1 MLKKPDACRG
11 CILDYDWNGFSIP
24 EGTGKNKVLIIGESL
39 GEKEKYHGT
48 PFVRYAE
55 AGSTLELA
63 FRMAKVKREDFG
75 LWNLIG
81 CQPPNNKLDN
91 TTYEHDAISHCQVHF
106 NRVLNKFKPSVF
118 LALGAVP
125 FKYITGTNGN
135 IGGILIN
142 RGYLFDSIYKGIK
155 VVPSL
160 HPSFINRKL
169 RKHIGVLVRDIRF
182 ALDVATGKKFN
193 LDTKHY
199 TEEPTESD
207 ILDFIIYAKSNP
219 DLPITY
225 DIETSYSK
233 LEAEDIESNQDV
245 REITQIQFQI
255 GMYKAIVLDW
265 PFYTDYDNNFQPF
278 ETKRNNY
285 IDYIKEIL
293 QLPNPKAGWNNWLF
307 DSINLE
313 YHLGKGIVKGT
324 NYDLMWAWHH
334 YQPDVKWPGMKLQFV
349 TNIYESAFP
358 AWKHLASDKP
368 YLYGCYDVDSVARI
382 YPKLLKDLK
391 NPFFKHKNLHSID
404 LTSEST
410 TKKTGVISKNVKT
423 LFEGYTDDVVKLWP
437 ILQKMSDRGIPI
449 DLKARQEFR
458 EEIKKQI
465 EVTDNLI
472 QKLYPFDLRKTEH
485 KEGYKYVPKDV
496 FIYKEIFRKRMVLD
510 SIKSNGFNASSI
522 LDSTNSFCLVL
533 EDDKIDS
540 LEEEFIEQNTR
551 KEGMS
556 GLIVRPFRI
565 NGAIEYR
572 YDRIETFKPNSSQQ
586 LLKYIKAKG
595 HKTGKKKTKE
605 GEWRDTTD
613 KEHIFKLWQDTG
625 DPLYENII
633 LVRELKKMLSTYI
646 GDNDINLYENI
657 ETNEATNEVVNP
669 EDSKQLGWPIGR
681 DSRVHSTFIPEPATG
696 QLSSTR
702 PNVQNTPSKGNQFS
716 SKGYRELARKFRRII
731 KASEGKT
738 LMECVDPKT
747 RILTSNLE
755 WVEADTL
762 RLGDELLAFDKHPD
776 NVQRRRL
783 RKSIVEGLMILPLP
797 KVEIV
802 TDMGSVICS
811 TKHLWLARKGSAGA
825 KLKWIKAKDLRI
837 GDKISY
843 FTKPWE
849 VDNTY
854 DGGYISGF
862 LDGEGY
868 LTSSNVMFGQNE
880 GNTLDNIC
888 NKLLSKGFDLRND
901 NPKSTKLC
909 KQMGITGYPFTG
921 FRVCGM
927 FRPNRLLYKLK
938 NRMEGTAVWGRNTKA
953 ATIISIKDLGVGR
966 VVSIST
972 STQTYIAEGFLSH
985 NCDYSGFHA
994 LMLGFE
1000 AEDETYMRL
1009 ARLGIHD
1016 YIAAYIVKANLPKQ
1030 LKQLSQFLKNNKGH
1044 SRYNEAE
1051 ELYGNLNRSHNFLAD
1066 LDGWITL
1073 PDNELKVKLKYV
1085 KKNHEFERNAQAKP
1099 AAHGIGFG
1107 EGVNKLYNLNRHSF
1121 ANKKQ
1126 VQDLHDLIKSLFPK
1140 VFEYQD
1146 KIRLLAHHQ
1155 HYLVSRFGYIRW
1167 FHDVFDWRLIP
1178 EGRNPKPNEVIIK
1191 GSDNKWWLRTAGK
1204 DSEACIA
1211 YYPSNNAFGK
1221 MKEAMREC
1229 EELGYLD
1236 KYGLINQIHDSL
1248 MFEIWLELIKEAAKN
1263 VYEVMIKPSKHL
1275 INSVAPDGL
1284 WCGVEI
1290 KIGESWDS
1298 MIDYDLSQIV

>member
-1 MLKKPDACRG
+1 MLKKPEACNG
-11 CILDYDWNGFSIP
+11 CVLNYDWNGFSIP
-24 EGTGKNKVLIIGESL
+24 EGTGKNKVLIVGESL

-75 LWNLIG
+75 ITNLIQ

-91 TTYEHDAISHCQVHF
+91 TNYEFPSIEHCRQAHF
-106 NRVLNKFKPSVF
+106 NRIVNKFKPNVF

-125 FKYITGTNGN
+125 FKHLTDTHGS

-142 RGYLFDSIYKGIK
+142 RGYLFDSIYPNIK
-155 VVPSL
+155 LVPSL

-169 RKHIGVLVRDIRF
+169 RKHIGVLVRDIKF
-182 ALDVATGKKFN
+182 ALDIASGKTFKLDDGHFTDHSATI
-193 LDTKHY
+193 
-199 TEEPTESD
+199 EEVE
-207 ILDFIIYAKSNP
+207 DFIRLCKQYPNE
-219 DLPITY
+219 PITY

-245 REITQIQFQI
+245 RDITQIQFQL
-255 GMYKAIVLDW
+255 GFKKLIV
-265 PFYTDYDNNFQPF
+265 FDYGTEGTYDDNFS
-278 ETKRNNY
+278 
-285 IDYIKEIL
+285 YIKTNIWDNPYTKLLIEIL
-293 QLPNPKAGWNNWLF
+293 QTPNPKAGWNNWLF

-313 YHLGKGIVKGT
+313 YHLGKGIVKG
-324 NYDLMWAWHH
+324 NNIDLMWAFHH

-349 TNIYESAFP
+349 TNIYDSSFP
-358 AWKHLASDKP
+358 AWKHLATKEP
-368 YLYGCYDVDSVARI
+368 YKYGCYDVHAPAKI
-382 YPKLLKDLK
+382 YPKLIKDLK
-391 NPFFKHKNLHSID
+391 NPYFKHKNLHSID
-404 LTSEST
+404 LTSESS
-410 TKKTGVISKNVKT
+410 TKKTGIVSENVKT

-437 ILQKMSDRGIPI
+437 ILRKMSDRGIPI
-449 DLKARQEFR
+449 DLVARNEFR
-458 EEIKKQI
+458 LEIKKQI
-465 EVTDNLI
+465 EITDNLI

-485 KEGYKYVPKDV
+485 KEGYKYIPKEV
-496 FIYKEIFRKRMVLD
+496 HIYTEEFKNRLGLSNIRNGNVYD
-510 SIKSNGFNASSI
+510 NNSNNSNGNSSRFI
-522 LDSTNSFCLVL
+522 LLLDEDKMQLLVD
-533 EDDKIDS
+533 EY
-540 LEEEFIEQNTR
+540 IESKTR
-551 KEGMS
+551 KDGMS
-556 GLIVRPFRI
+556 GLIIRPFKI
-565 NGAIEYR
+565 NDVIEYR

-625 DPLYENII
+625 DSLYENII

-657 ETNEATNEVVNP
+657 EINEDTNEVLNP
-669 EDSKQLGWPIGR
+669 VEGKQLGWPIGR

-716 SKGYRELARKFRRII
+716 SKGYKELAKKFRRII

-738 LMECVDPKT
+738 LME
-747 RILTSNLE
+747 
-755 WVEADTL
+755 
-762 RLGDELLAFDKHPD
+762 F
-776 NVQRRRL
+776 
-783 RKSIVEGLMILPLP
+783 
-797 KVEIV
+797 
-802 TDMGSVICS
+802 
-811 TKHLWLARKGSAGA
+811 
-825 KLKWIKAKDLRI
+825 
-837 GDKISY
+837 
-843 FTKPWE
+843 
-849 VDNTY
+849 
-854 DGGYISGF
+854 
-862 LDGEGY
+862 
-868 LTSSNVMFGQNE
+868 
-880 GNTLDNIC
+880 
-888 NKLLSKGFDLRND
+888 
-901 NPKSTKLC
+901 
-909 KQMGITGYPFTG
+909 
-921 FRVCGM
+921 
-927 FRPNRLLYKLK
+927 
-938 NRMEGTAVWGRNTKA
+938 
-953 ATIISIKDLGVGR
+953 
-966 VVSIST
+966 
-972 STQTYIAEGFLSH
+972 
-985 NCDYSGFHA
+985 DYSGFHA

-1016 YIAAYIVKANLPKQ
+1016 FIAAYIVKANLPKQ
-1030 LKQLSQFLKNNKGH
+1030 LKQLETFLKNNKNH
-1044 SRYNEAE
+1044 SRYKEAE
-1051 ELYGNLNRSHNFLAD
+1051 ELYGNLNKSWNFLND
-1066 LDGWITL
+1066 LDNWITL
-1073 PDNELKVKLKYV
+1073 PDNDLKVKLKYI

-1178 EGRNPKPNEVIIK
+1178 EGRNPKPGEIIIK
-1191 GSDNKWWLRTAGK
+1191 GSDNKWWLRTPGK

-1221 MKEAMREC
+1221 MKEAMRDC
-1229 EELGYLD
+1229 EELEYLD

-1248 MFEIWLELIKEAAKN
+1248 MFEIDLDLVDEAARNIKEIM
-1263 VYEVMIKPSKHL
+1263 ERPSKYL
-1275 INSVAPDGL
+1275 INNTVDDKGL
-1284 WCGVEI
+1284 HCNIEI
-1290 KIGESWDS
+1290 KTGLSWDN
-1298 MIDYDLSQIV
+1298 MRDYELE